1 MRILVIYDGKA
12 GHLSQALGAAQ
23 LIEDRLHG
31 PVVIDQMIAKI
42 RLKLLNRVID
52 HLAMLPGRVAKK
64 LVSYF
69 YTWTQPKD
77 KPDLIIS
84 FGGNVI
90 ALNIA
95 LTKLWNCH
103 NLAIGNLYS
112 FNQKQLNAHITMRG
126 EAGHPK
132 VILSPVA
139 LCKTRQRTCQTK
151 GKKLLQSLPEGRYWG
166 MLIGGEGSGYHY
178 QDSDWHRLGTAMQQ
192 LSQQHGIKWLL
203 TTSRRSG
210 IKAEQILMQYLDET
224 TCAKAY
230 LSSQLEDYSLE
241 AILGGCERLF
251 CSEDSLS
258 MVTESVAVNKPVTT
272 LIPTQ
277 VKHKTTHQKAVH
289 YLAQTCLITRYQIAN
304 LKQFSPQP
312 LEPLKPY
319 SSHLDDI
326 FAQLLTL
333 LEDLEREHSNCSSWH
348 YQHSLP

>member
-23 LIEDRLHG
+23 LIEDRLRG
-31 PVVIDQMIAKI
+31 PVVIDQMIAKT
-42 RLKLLNRVID
+42 RLKLLNRFID
-52 HLAMLPGRVAKK
+52 RLAMLPAREAKK
-64 LVSYF
+64 LVSYC
-69 YTWTQPKD
+69 YAWAQPQE

-90 ALNIA
+90 ALNMA
-95 LTKLWNCH
+95 LTKLWDCH
-103 NLAIGNLYS
+103 NLAIGKLYS
-112 FNQKQLNAHITMRG
+112 FNQKQFDAHITMRG
-126 EAGHPK
+126 EKAHPK
-132 VILSPVA
+132 VISTQVA
-139 LCKTRQRTCQTK
+139 LCKIKQRDCQAK
-151 GKKLLQSLPEGRYWG
+151 GDKLLQSLPEGQYWG
-166 MLIGGEGSGYHY
+166 MLIGGDGSGYHY
-178 QDSDWHRLGTAMQQ
+178 QDSDWHHLGSAMQQ

-230 LSSQLEDYSLE
+230 LNSQPEPYSLE
-241 AILGGCERLF
+241 AILGGCEQIF

-258 MVTESVAVNKPVTT
+258 MVTEAVAVNKPVTT
-272 LIPTQ
+272 LLPAQ

-289 YLAQTCLITRYQIAN
+289 YLAETRLITRYKITN

-312 LEPLKPY
+312 LEPLKTY

-333 LEDLEREHSNCSSWH
+333 LEDLEQEHSNYSSWH